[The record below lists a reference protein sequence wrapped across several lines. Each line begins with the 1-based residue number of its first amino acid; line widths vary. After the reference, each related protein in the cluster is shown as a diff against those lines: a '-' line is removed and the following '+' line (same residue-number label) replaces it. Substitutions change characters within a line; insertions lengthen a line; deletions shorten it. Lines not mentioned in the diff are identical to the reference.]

1 MGTDIKVNNKIIFY
15 DGFCVMCSRF
25 IRFIVLLDKRKKFK
39 FSPISSD
46 FASRVLSKK
55 LDKKQ
60 VGKFIVYLSNNKI
73 YKKSDAVIQIM
84 VDIGGLFNIFKLL
97 KIIPSQL
104 RDIFYDIFA
113 NNRYVHYP
121 HHQSLQLQ
129 LHQHMKL
136 CHSL

>member
-46 FASRVLSKK
+46 FASRVLPKK
-55 LDKKQ
+55 LEKKQ

-97 KIIPSQL
+97 KIIPSQI

-113 NNRYVHYP
+113 NNRYKWFGKSDV
-121 HHQSLQLQ
+121 
-129 LHQHMKL
+129 
-136 CHSL
+136 CHVAPKEIRDQFINK

>member
-1 MGTDIKVNNKIIFY
+1 MGTDIKVNNKIVFY

-46 FASRVLSKK
+46 FASRVLPKK
-55 LDKKQ
+55 LEKKQ

-97 KIIPSQL
+97 KIIPSQI

-113 NNRYVHYP
+113 NNRYKWFGKSDV
-121 HHQSLQLQ
+121 
-129 LHQHMKL
+129 
-136 CHSL
+136 CHVAPKEIRDQFINK

>member
-46 FASRVLSKK
+46 FASRVLPKK

-73 YKKSDAVIQIM
+73 YKKSDAVVQIM

-97 KIIPSQL
+97 KIIPSQI

-113 NNRYVHYP
+113 NNRYKWFGKSDV
-121 HHQSLQLQ
+121 
-129 LHQHMKL
+129 
-136 CHSL
+136 CHVAPKEIRDQFINK

>member
-97 KIIPSQL
+97 KIIPLQI

-113 NNRYVHYP
+113 NNRYKWFGKSDV
-121 HHQSLQLQ
+121 
-129 LHQHMKL
+129 
-136 CHSL
+136 CHVAPKEIRDQFINK

>member
-84 VDIGGLFNIFKLL
+84 VDIGGLYNIFKLL
-97 KIIPSQL
+97 KIIPSQI
-104 RDIFYDIFA
+104 RNIFYDIFA
-113 NNRYVHYP
+113 NNRYKWFGKSDV
-121 HHQSLQLQ
+121 
-129 LHQHMKL
+129 
-136 CHSL
+136 CHVAPKEIRDQFINK